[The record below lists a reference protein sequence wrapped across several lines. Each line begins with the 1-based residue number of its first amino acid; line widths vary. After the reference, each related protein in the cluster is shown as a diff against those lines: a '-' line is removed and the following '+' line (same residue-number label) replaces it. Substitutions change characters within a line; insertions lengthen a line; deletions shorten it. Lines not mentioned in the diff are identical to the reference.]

1 VLCCLAVL
9 PFVLL
14 AGLAGCTRSPAGSG
28 SAPGSSSPRLT
39 HTPEVTRACLAHG
52 VTGFI
57 MPGGRAG
64 DETVLGKVS
73 VLAADYGP
81 AVAAFQHV
89 SWRYWQKRGLFI
101 KAGTPPVTITVPAA
115 WRNRIAF
122 TWGTSNGPVT
132 RALRLT
138 ACAQPNDVWDAYA
151 GGFFL
156 MTPAAC
162 VPLIFRIGSRTA
174 TVNFSI
180 GRPCG

>member
-1 VLCCLAVL
+1 
-9 PFVLL
+9 
-14 AGLAGCTRSPAGSG
+14 
-28 SAPGSSSPRLT
+28 
-39 HTPEVTRACLAHG
+39 
-52 VTGFI
+52 
-57 MPGGRAG
+57 MPGGQAG
-64 DETVLGKVS
+64 DQTVLGKVS

-81 AVAAFQHV
+81 AVAAFQHL

-132 RALRLT
+132 RSLRLT
-138 ACAQPNDVWDAYA
+138 ACAQPKNVWDAYA
-151 GGFFL
+151 GGLFL

-180 GRPCG
+180 GRSCG